1 MIHAKSIDMIGI
13 ISHSFPV
20 SGFPSC
26 AEQVTNT
33 AGLTRPVSYLGDDER
48 LSVLQ
53 ATLQGEAPRRSSMQP
68 GLHQHPAASFSSTAR
83 RLLEPRPATA
93 LHAWP
98 GGVHTPGSYV
108 LSLRRIKWRWRGG
121 GDRYEEN
128 ELSFTSALPS
138 FIYNSSLRAKRAG
151 GVRAPSRVSCK
162 VHSWSAQSGGSS
174 AGEIPKKH
182 PETSP

>member
-1 MIHAKSIDMIGI
+1 MIHAKSFDMIGI

-121 GDRYEEN
+121 GTGMKK
-128 ELSFTSALPS
+128 TSC
-138 FIYNSSLRAKRAG
+138 
-151 GVRAPSRVSCK
+151 PSRVHCR
-162 VHSWSAQSGGSS
+162 HSF
-174 AGEIPKKH
+174 ITPR
-182 PETSP
+182 